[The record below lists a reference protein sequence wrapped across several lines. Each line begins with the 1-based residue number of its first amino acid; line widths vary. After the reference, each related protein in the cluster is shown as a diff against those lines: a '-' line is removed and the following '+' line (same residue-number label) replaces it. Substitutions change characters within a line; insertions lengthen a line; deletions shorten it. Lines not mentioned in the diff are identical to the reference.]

1 MGFPVLPTKSQQRQ
15 EEILGLVI
23 FRCSQVKLGVG
34 EAQRWDMCLAGNTN
48 PLAQD
53 THSGLRNQS
62 STQVLL
68 TVFIIELSHTYS
80 SIHQCSV
87 EFTTYV
93 HMNIFGKPPFR
104 WRILPHPRRLP
115 FALLESK
122 PSPTL
127 DEGSYFV
134 FLVFWELKKK
144 MNTCW
149 ILSSI
154 FFRTYWHYYMVFS
167 FILLMWW
174 HIVLDF

>member
-144 MNTCW
+144 
-149 ILSSI
+149 
-154 FFRTYWHYYMVFS
+154 RTHVEFYQVSFS
-167 FILLMWW
+167 GPIDIIIWFSPL
-174 HIVLDF
+174 FC